1 MGDDT
6 LFEQLGE
13 LVRVNRRLDGV
24 VIGSLVG
31 FAEDGAPLVDFA
43 GNPHDDPMTARTV
56 TTLCAEDVGRE
67 VALLFEGADSA
78 KPVLIGP
85 ILRPGSAETRKLA
98 VWR

>member
-6 LFEQLGE
+6 RFEQLDE

-43 GNPHDDPMTARTV
+43 GNPRV
-56 TTLCAEDVGRE
+56 NGSGQINI
-67 VALLFEGADSA
+67 GAY
-78 KPVLIGP
+78 
-85 ILRPGSAETRKLA
+85 EQ
-98 VWR
+98 